1 MVKPQTVRSIY
12 KLVASMSSLMK
23 CFSAIAGSIRE
34 KTKMDITRPPLMDI
48 LMKYVFVLL
57 VEKGFTNQLQRCNLA
72 VS

>member
-34 KTKMDITRPPLMDI
+34 KNKNGYYKAPLNEI
-48 LMKYVFVLL
+48 RFCATGGKRF
-57 VEKGFTNQLQRCNLA
+57 
-72 VS
+72 

>member
-34 KTKMDITRPPLMDI
+34 KNKNGYYKAPLNGYLNEMRFCATGG
-48 LMKYVFVLL
+48 KRFYQPTSKV
-57 VEKGFTNQLQRCNLA
+57 
-72 VS
+72 